1 MKMPSRKRFA
11 LVAGGVAAV
20 GAAGTLAAG
29 VTLGLFSATEASGA
43 NSFTAG
49 TVSVG
54 DGAPVSVT
62 CTQSGMVP
70 GQSSSGALSGTKAD
84 SPCTFNVKYTG
95 SASAYL
101 AVDVAIGNGT
111 TKLYDG
117 TATGLQ
123 YYLKDGSSTSY
134 VGGTSY
140 TQQGGTSAALPAA
153 GASNLLVSRTPA
165 STNAAVSFTL
175 DDSFPVAA
183 GNAYQGGSS
192 TVTLTFHAVQS
203 GSNPLPA
210 DCVAGQQCNASG
222 SFAWS

>member
-1 MKMPSRKRFA
+1 MRTA
-11 LVAGGVAAV
+11 D
-20 GAAGTLAAG
+20 GAARRA
-29 VTLGLFSATEASGA
+29 EASGA

-54 DGAPVSVT
+54 DGTPVSVT
-62 CTQSGMVP
+62 CSQSGMVP
-70 GQSSSGALSGTKAD
+70 GESSSGATSGTKAD
-84 SPCTFNVKYTG
+84 SPCTLNVKYTG
-95 SASAYL
+95 NASAYL

-123 YYLKDGSSTSY
+123 YFLKDGSSTSY
-134 VGGTSY
+134 VSGTSY
-140 TQQGGTSAALPAA
+140 TQEGGTSAALPAA

-165 STNAAVSFTL
+165 STNTAVNFTL
-175 DDSFPVAA
+175 DDAFPAAA
-183 GNAYQGGSS
+183 GNAFQGGSS

-210 DCVAGQQCNASG
+210 GCVAGQQCNASG

>member
-1 MKMPSRKRFA
+1 MKMPSRKRLALGAGGVAVVGAAGA
-11 LVAGGVAAV
+11 LVAG
-20 GAAGTLAAG
+20 
-29 VTLGLFSATEASGA
+29 VTFGLFSATETSGA

-54 DGAPVSVT
+54 DGTPVSVT
-62 CTQSGMVP
+62 CAPSGMVP
-70 GQSSSGALSGTKAD
+70 GESSSGAPSGTKAG

-101 AVDVAIGNGT
+101 AVDVAISNGT

-134 VGGTSY
+134 VSGTSY
-140 TQQGGTSAALPAA
+140 TQEGGTSATMPAA

-165 STNAAVSFTL
+165 STNAAVGFTL
-175 DDSFPVAA
+175 DDAFPGAA

-203 GSNPLPA
+203 GSNPLPS